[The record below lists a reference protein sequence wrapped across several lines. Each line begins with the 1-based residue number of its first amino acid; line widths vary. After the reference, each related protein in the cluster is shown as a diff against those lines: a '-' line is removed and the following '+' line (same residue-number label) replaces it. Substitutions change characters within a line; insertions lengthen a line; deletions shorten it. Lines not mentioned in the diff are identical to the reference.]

1 MPKNEALAKG
11 CFFPLAELYY
21 KHAVEKGNTARL
33 GLKRNGNHA
42 LPHFHTWSKRGIQPV
57 WD

>member
-1 MPKNEALAKG
+1 
-11 CFFPLAELYY
+11 
-21 KHAVEKGNTARL
+21 
-33 GLKRNGNHA
+33 LKRNGNHA